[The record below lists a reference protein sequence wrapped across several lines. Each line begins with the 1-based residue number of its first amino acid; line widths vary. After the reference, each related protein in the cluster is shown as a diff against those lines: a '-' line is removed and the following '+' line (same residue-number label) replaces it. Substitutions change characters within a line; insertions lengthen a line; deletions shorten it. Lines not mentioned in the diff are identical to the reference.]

1 MKKIFY
7 LTAIACT
14 LSTSMVQAQT
24 LENIYL
30 NRSPLVQQLSLST
43 YTTKFDVKD
52 EARMHNIQLA
62 ASKINNVIINPNE
75 TFSFNDALGK
85 TNADA
90 GYKESKIF
98 IDGETVDGIGGGI
111 CQVSSTLYNVV
122 LDSDLEV
129 VERHPH
135 SSKVLY
141 VPTDRDAATSYN
153 GVDLKFTNTTNTPLK
168 IKTAVHDGNL
178 EVSLVRF

>member
-14 LSTSMVQAQT
+14 LGTTMVQAQT
-24 LENIYL
+24 LDHIYA
-30 NRSPLVQQLSLST
+30 NRSPLVQQLPLST
-43 YTTKFDVKD
+43 YSTKFDAKD
-52 EARMHNIQLA
+52 EGRMHNIQLS
-62 ASKINNVIINPNE
+62 ASKIDNVIIEPNE
-75 TFSFNDALGK
+75 TFSFNKALGK
-85 TNADA
+85 TNAAA

-98 IDGETVDGIGGGI
+98 VDGETVDGIGGGI

-122 LDSDLEV
+122 LDANLEV

-135 SSKVLY
+135 SKKVSY